1 MTYLKAPTHIIVKS
15 VTRRY
20 LNVVFQQIPCFK
32 VRIQSHARI
41 MCTVIIV
48 NPNGSNLADSY
59 LFLYL
64 DIIFIAFSG

>member
-1 MTYLKAPTHIIVKS
+1 
-15 VTRRY
+15 
-20 LNVVFQQIPCFK
+20 
-32 VRIQSHARI
+32 

-64 DIIFIAFSG
+64 DIIFIAFSGWYSEENVHKEAP